1 MTAKPLNIGI
11 AGAGIGGLA
20 AAALLARAGHRVEVH
35 DRFARPAPVGS
46 GLVVQPVG
54 RRVLAVLG
62 IEEAALAQ
70 GQILSSLLGTSVE
83 TDGPVLVAAYG
94 RTPATKGLALHRSV
108 LFDLLLRAAQDAGAR
123 LVPSS
128 EITGHTITGT
138 REHRF
143 TLATGD
149 SPPYDLLIDA
159 SGAGSRL
166 SPLRHRIL
174 PFGAIWATVDW
185 VPGKFPVDQL
195 TQRYHYASRMMGVL
209 PIGTPAGATGPKAAL
224 FWSLP
229 RDGYDDWRQTG
240 LAAWRDTAR
249 THWPEAAAYAEQISD
264 PDQFTMARY
273 AHGTLL
279 NPVRDGIVHIG
290 DAAHRTSP
298 QLGQGANMA
307 LLDAHALAQALALHP
322 HNLPDALRSYALMR
336 RTHVWGYQ
344 ALSAMF
350 TPQYQSDSRALA
362 HLRNRVLYPLSRL
375 WPVPALLA
383 RLVQGDLL
391 PPAAGL
397 PRKTAQ
403 VAKS

>member
-1 MTAKPLNIGI
+1 MIAKPLSIGI

-20 AAALLARAGHRVEVH
+20 AAALLARAGHSVEVH

-54 RRVLAVLG
+54 RRVLAAIG

-83 TDGPVLVAAYG
+83 TNGPVLVAAYG
-94 RTPATKGLALHRSV
+94 RTPSTKGLALHRSV
-108 LFDLLLRAAQDAGAR
+108 LFDLLLGAAQDAGAR
-123 LVPSS
+123 LLPSS
-128 EITGHTITGT
+128 EVIGQSAN
-138 REHRF
+138 RF
-143 TLATGD
+143 TLASGESAT
-149 SPPYDLLIDA
+149 YDLLIDA

-166 SPLRHRIL
+166 SPLVHRIL

-185 VPGKFPVDQL
+185 VPGAFPEDQL

-209 PIGTPAGATGPKAAL
+209 PIGTPAGATGAKAAL

-229 RDGYDDWRQTG
+229 RDGYADWRQTG

-249 THWPEAAAYAEQISD
+249 THWPEAAGYAEQIID

-279 NPVRDGIVHIG
+279 NPVAGNLVHIG

-307 LLDAHALAQALALHP
+307 LLDANALACALALHP
-322 HNLPDALRSYALMR
+322 HNLPDALRCYARMR

-344 ALSAMF
+344 SLSAMF

-362 HLRNRVLYPLSRL
+362 HLRNRLLYPLSRL

-397 PRKTAQ
+397 SRKTAQ